1 MDSDVEDQQIMDK
14 INALWSNHGNDFHG
28 TATLAEWMHFITTQ
42 EKENNLVVLTDEQKI
57 AIQPF
62 CNANP
67 ELEMEPKDLGNL
79 LRVINRRHNDAIDT
93 RSADPSADRH
103 SPPPLPV
110 SSTSATPFASRQRS
124 SNLLKNGPRRL
135 RMTSLN
141 HRRTDYDADRHLDE
155 LSDDDDDN
163 GSESHPSVS
172 PGSFNASSSLPKD
185 MAVYPNYSSPAA
197 IHRGEPS
204 YIRLDQ
210 DDWGLDSAARQYPH
224 TNLTRTMQRDLT
236 PSMING
242 PENENRMS
250 RLYLAD
256 CERENKDLKRR
267 LQEKV
272 RELEEVTR
280 DCDDRITQLQSD
292 FDNVRQEMAIYK
304 ASILESKKL
313 EQYHLDQIATLENK
327 NSHYLTTQSSQKQL
341 VQQTKSQLDEKCSEL
356 AKTKNEL
363 VEIQEQLM
371 RLETKWKN
379 GQEEIRAR
387 IQEREELLEI
397 QNRLE
402 NSLEEE
408 GLLQNKYDEVQSA
421 NQMLKE
427 IIDRLKFDLDEARNN
442 GRNTCSPTHVRTLK
456 SEMGGESHFNDSS
469 HDNDH
474 ETSAALDEIMDTEWL
489 ATVEQERNKCKMEL
503 DAVRTEFVKTERENH
518 DLKQKLAVLEAREIP
533 GVSIDKAIQKD
544 NPVIPHSQ
552 QHHETR
558 DPCPQCATYNAKLED
573 KACKLTDEIDHQTV
587 TLRNIITSVMA
598 HTDIFSR
605 NQAHSGGRIFVT
617 STVHFAVYTLALYG
631 VVHAAGSLCNVAS
644 SNHHTGYYPGGIPPL
659 ASRFW
664 FIEWLAGWK
673 QWMLLSL
680 DEPYSRF

>member
-14 INALWSNHGNDFHG
+14 INVLWSNHGNDFHG

-42 EKENNLVVLTDEQKI
+42 EKENNLIVLTNEQKI

-79 LRVINRRHNDAIDT
+79 LRVINKRHNDAIDT
-93 RSADPSADRH
+93 RSADPSAERH

-110 SSTSATPFASRQRS
+110 SSTSATPFAARQRS
-124 SNLLKNGPRRL
+124 SNLLKNGPRRP
-135 RMTSLN
+135 RMTALN
-141 HRRTDYDADRHLDE
+141 HRRTDYDTDRHLDE
-155 LSDDDDDN
+155 LSDDEDN

-172 PGSFNASSSLPKD
+172 PESFNASSSLPKD
-185 MAVYPNYSSPAA
+185 VAVYPNYSSPAA
-197 IHRGEPS
+197 IHRSEPS
-204 YIRLDQ
+204 YIHLEQ
-210 DDWGLDSAARQYPH
+210 DDWGLDSAVRQYPH

-236 PSMING
+236 PSMVNG

-267 LQEKV
+267 LQEKGK
-272 RELEEVTR
+272 ELEEVTK
-280 DCDDRITQLQSD
+280 DCDDRITQLQND
-292 FDNVRQEMAIYK
+292 FDNARQEMSIYK
-304 ASILESKKL
+304 ANILESKKL
-313 EQYHLDQIATLENK
+313 EQYHLDQIATLESR
-327 NSHYLTTQSSQKQL
+327 NSHYMGTQSSQKQL
-341 VQQTKSQLDEKCSEL
+341 VQQTKSQLDEKSAEL

-363 VEIQEQLM
+363 TEIQEQLV

-442 GRNTCSPTHVRTLK
+442 GRNSCSPGHTLK
-456 SEMGGESHFNDSS
+456 SEIGGETHFNDSS
-469 HDNDH
+469 HDCDH
-474 ETSAALDEIMDTEWL
+474 ENSAALDEIMGTEWL
-489 ATVEQERNKCKMEL
+489 ATVEQERNECKMEL
-503 DAVRTEFVKTERENH
+503 DAVRTEFVKAERENL
-518 DLKQKLAVLEAREIP
+518 DLKQKLAILEARKTP
-533 GVSIDKAIQKD
+533 GPSIDKAVQKD
-544 NPVIPHSQ
+544 DSIKPPLQQPHEK
-552 QHHETR
+552 HE
-558 DPCPQCATYNAKLED
+558 PCPQCATYNTDLED
-573 KACKLTDEIDHQTV
+573 KASKLTDEIDHQTI
-587 TLRNIITSVMA
+587 TLRNIIANVMA
-598 HTDIFSR
+598 RTDIFNR
-605 NQAHSGGRIFVT
+605 NQTHCGNRLLLT
-617 STVHFAVYTLALYG
+617 STIQFAVYTLALYG
-631 VVHAAGSLCNVAS
+631 VVHAVGSLCNMPS

-673 QWMLLSL
+673 QWMFLSL